1 METKT
6 IDNNQLWD
14 FINTYFHDHPQHLVQ
29 HHIDSYNYFFE
40 TDLFRIFK
48 ENNPQTLHSDQY
60 DETHQ
65 DYSHSLKMYFGG
77 KNGDKIYF
85 GKPVIS
91 DKGNPHVMMP
101 NEARLRDMNYSMP
114 IHYDIE
120 IEYTRYVTPEE
131 AQHIEQRQKVIG
143 GGQDYSDTHTPP
155 PPPQNIYS
163 SQQHGGGDQQ
173 MSQEQRDALK
183 EKLLHNVQ
191 FQNNIHEYLLQ
202 GGSFQRDKVDEKEFQ
217 QGGAGNKQKQ
227 PQAQNKNQKQP
238 QAQSQNQTRT
248 IAHVSTFRLEQIY
261 LGSFPIMV
269 QSKFCILNG
278 MSKEMR
284 FSMGECLS
292 DVGGYFIISGK
303 EKAIIPQEKFG
314 NNMLRVQVPTDE
326 KYDWSADILSV
337 SENIS
342 KPIRGLSIRKHAQ
355 TGQIVV
361 LLPNVRSPVPLFIVF
376 RALGIISDRDI
387 IEMCLLD
394 MEQYKGFVQDFRPSI
409 HDAGSIFTQRDALEY
424 IALLTKWKQLHT
436 AQLILADYFL
446 PHIGETNYLQKA
458 YYLGYMVLKLLRAKN
473 GLDQPTD
480 RDHFKYKRLELVGTL
495 ISDLFREYYTIQLHK
510 IHTAFESQMYFK
522 RGQYAA
528 HLDNL
533 IADTHKPIFQNIR
546 DVQQGFKKAFKG
558 NWGGQPHTK
567 RIGVVQDLNRLSSNS
582 ALDHLR
588 KTNLPIDPSMVK
600 VVALRVLHASQW
612 GLFDPIDTPDGGNI
626 GLHKHL
632 SIMTHVT
639 RQVSREPM
647 IHWMR
652 QKLSQFYLLADL
664 RPTVAAKMSKVFV
677 NGYWLGATM
686 DPIQNMK
693 KMLLY
698 RRNGLLP
705 IYTSISFDYREN
717 ILYIHTEGGR
727 VCRPIFYWDDDSK
740 AFSSSSIP
748 GLFEKHSSSPPSSE
762 TETKTQI
769 TWEKIVSGF
778 NEKKLPHFDV
788 GEGKIYELGELY
800 QLTAEE
806 SNQKTPKRFIKHKA
820 ILEYMDNMESQY
832 SLISLDP
839 PYSSTST
846 ISPHAHPDRDNT
858 DRETTKQTPKWTHQ
872 EIHPALNHGMMCNLI
887 IFLENNPASRNNF
900 SCTQSKQAVSL
911 YHTNYQTRM
920 DKTAVILNSGQIPLM
935 KTRFLEYINGENNPY
950 GTNAIVAIMC
960 HTGYNVEDATL
971 VNEGALQRGIFK
983 TTYHSTYSAHEENN
997 QTKSSH
1003 FITAFAQS
1011 ANVKN
1016 LVGTKPGC
1024 NYSHLDEHGII
1035 KEGTEVDDKTVII
1048 GMITKDLTPGSTDT
1062 DPHDCSVFPKKGQLG
1077 IVDKVFIT
1085 EGEEGQR
1092 IAKVRI
1098 RETRI
1103 PAMGDKLAS
1112 RAGQKGTIGMIVPEC
1127 NMPFTAQ
1134 GIRPDIIINPH
1145 AIPTRMTIGHLVE
1158 CISGKACAQMGGY
1171 GDCTAYNNDGS
1182 KIQVFG
1188 EILASFGYHS
1198 SGNEVLYDG
1207 MTGQQMEA
1215 SIFMGPNYYMRLKQM
1230 VKDKINYRSLG
1241 PNTALTKQPV
1251 SGRANDGGLRVGE
1264 MEKDAIYAHGISFFL
1279 QESLLDRGDHIY
1291 LAICNQTGM
1300 TAIYNPERNL
1310 IFSPMADG
1318 PVKYSGSLETG
1329 DMRLDVVSKFGRSF
1343 SVVKIP
1349 YVMKLFMQEMLACG
1363 IQMRLITE
1371 DNIQQLESMSFSHNL
1386 SLMMDETKPEDMFA
1400 KVKRIVTK
1408 NIDNK
1413 RYELVED
1420 RTPPQIVAKNI
1431 PETYSPGYAPGSP
1444 GYAPG
1449 SPGYA
1454 PTGSLESPPYAP
1466 GSPGYAPPGSLESPP
1481 YAPTSPGYVPSL
1493 DSNPNSSPGYNPYDY
1508 GTPSFDL
1515 SAPPAPQIP
1524 QANNPLPQAPEQLQV
1539 GGKMHFRGDSKPS
1552 RIWTVKNIG
1561 NQFLTIDTD
1570 DMEFI
1575 SKADIPKI
1583 VTRGDLYP
1591 PSYLYQPQYQ
1601 TGGFIQA
1608 QPFSSPTALMSTSY
1622 QTPPLPN
1629 AGSGAGTIINIGGAK
1644 LVSGDDN
1651 STSKTIKENA
1661 SDAFGGQND
1670 KIETKIEG
1678 GKMEAKSALDFNQN
1692 LVIRKIE

>member
-40 TDLFRIFK
+40 TDIFRIFK

-77 KNGDKIYF
+77 KNADKIYF

-120 IEYTRYVTPEE
+120 IEYTRYITTEE
-131 AQHIEQRQKVIG
+131 SQQLEQRQKIIG
-143 GGQDYSDTHTPP
+143 GGQEYSDAHQDDIKTSSPIP
-155 PPPQNIYS
+155 GPQML
-163 SQQHGGGDQQ
+163 GGDQL
-173 MSQEQRDALK
+173 SQEQKDNLK
-183 EKLLHNVQ
+183 NKLLNNVQ
-191 FQNNIHEYLLQ
+191 FQNNIHEYLLN

-217 QGGAGNKQKQ
+217 GGAKKD
-227 PQAQNKNQKQP
+227 QNKNQKQP

-278 MSKEMR
+278 MTKEMR

-314 NNMLRVQVPTDE
+314 NNMLRIQVPTDD

-424 IALLTKWKQLHT
+424 IALLTKWKQPHT

-458 YYLGYMVLKLLRAKN
+458 YYLGYMVLKLLRVKN

-495 ISDLFREYYTIQLHK
+495 ISDLFREYYTVQLHK

-522 RGQYAA
+522 RGQYAS

-533 IADTHKPIFQNIR
+533 ITDTHKPIFQNIR

-652 QKLSQFYLLADL
+652 QKLSQFYLLSDL

-677 NGYWLGATM
+677 NGYWLGATT

-693 KMLLY
+693 KMLLH

-727 VCRPIFYWDDDSK
+727 VCRPIFYWDEDSK

-748 GLFEKHSSSPPSSE
+748 GLFEKHSQISSSPHYTE
-762 TETKTQI
+762 TETKNQI

-778 NEKKLPHFDV
+778 NEKKLPNYNTE
-788 GEGKIYELGELY
+788 EGKIYELGELY
-800 QLTAEE
+800 QLTPEE
-806 SNQKTPKRFIKHKA
+806 SKQKTPKRFIKNKA
-820 ILEYMDNMESQY
+820 ILEYVDNMESQY

-839 PYSSTST
+839 PYSSA
-846 ISPHAHPDRDNT
+846 IPHTHPDDDDDDNHQT
-858 DRETTKQTPKWTHQ
+858 KTQLQKQTLKWTHQ

-1003 FITAFAQS
+1003 FITTFAQS

-1024 NYSHLDEHGII
+1024 DYSHLDENGII
-1035 KEGTEVDDKTVII
+1035 KEGSEVDDKTVII
-1048 GMITKDLTPGSTDT
+1048 GMITTDVTPGTTDPN
-1062 DPHDCSVFPKKGQLG
+1062 PHDCSVFPKKGQLG

-1230 VKDKINYRSLG
+1230 VKDKINYRALG
-1241 PNTALTKQPV
+1241 PNTALTRQPV

-1264 MEKDAIYAHGISFFL
+1264 MEKDAIYAHGISLFL

-1400 KVKRIVTK
+1400 KVKRIVSK
-1408 NIDNK
+1408 HVGDK
-1413 RYELVED
+1413 RYDQAMMED
-1420 RTPPQIVAKNI
+1420 NRTPPQITARNMLEI
-1431 PETYSPGYAPGSP
+1431 TPESLPYAPGSP
-1444 GYAPG
+1444 AYAPPFG
-1449 SPGYA
+1449 SQ
-1454 PTGSLESPPYAP
+1454 ESPPYAP
-1466 GSPGYAPPGSLESPP
+1466 GSPGYVPGNEYSQ
-1481 YAPTSPGYVPSL
+1481 
-1493 DSNPNSSPGYNPYDY
+1493 NSSPGYNPYEY

-1515 SAPPAPQIP
+1515 GIPPTQNP
-1524 QANNPLPQAPEQLQV
+1524 QANPTQQQQSQQNPQLPEQLQV

-1552 RIWTVKNIG
+1552 RIWTVKSIG

-1570 DMEFI
+1570 DMEYI

-1583 VTRGDLYP
+1583 VTRGDLYS

-1608 QPFSSPTALMSTSY
+1608 QPLMTTPY
-1622 QTPPLPN
+1622 KTPPLPN
-1629 AGSGAGTIINIGGAK
+1629 GGGAGTVINIGGAK

-1651 STSKTIKENA
+1651 SQTRNVKEDTTA
-1661 SDAFGGQND
+1661 DAFGGQHSQDTN
-1670 KIETKIEG
+1670 KMEG

>member
-91 DKGNPHVMMP
+91 DKGNPHIMMP

-114 IHYDIE
+114 VHYDIE

-131 AQHIEQRQKVIG
+131 AQQIEQRQKVIG
-143 GGQDYSDTHTPP
+143 GGQEYHTPLLP
-155 PPPQNIYS
+155 LDS
-163 SQQHGGGDQQ
+163 STIQLGGGEQ
-173 MSQEQRDALK
+173 MSQEQRDTLK

-202 GGSFQRDKVDEKEFQ
+202 GGSFQRNKVDEKEFQ

-227 PQAQNKNQKQP
+227 PQTQTQ
-238 QAQSQNQTRT
+238 QSRT
-248 IAHVSTFRLEQIY
+248 IAHISTFRLEQIY

-278 MSKEMR
+278 MTKEMR

-314 NNMLRVQVPTDE
+314 NNMLRVQVPTDD

-376 RALGIISDRDI
+376 RALGVISDRDI

-409 HDAGSIFTQRDALEY
+409 HDAGSIFTQRDALQY

-446 PHIGETNYLQKA
+446 PHIGETNFLQKA

-495 ISDLFREYYTIQLHK
+495 ISDLFREYYTVQLHK

-652 QKLSQFYLLADL
+652 QNLSQFYLLSDL

-677 NGYWLGATM
+677 NGYWLGATT

-693 KMLLY
+693 KMLLH

-748 GLFEKHSSSPPSSE
+748 ALFEKHSSNHSQTSSIPPS
-762 TETKTQI
+762 TEMEIKTQQI

-778 NEKKLPHFDV
+778 NEKKLSNFDTE
-788 GEGKIYELGELY
+788 EGKIYDLGELY
-800 QLTAEE
+800 QLTTEE
-806 SNQKTPKRFIKHKA
+806 AKQKTPKRFIKHKA
-820 ILEYMDNMESQY
+820 ILEYIDNMESQY

-839 PYSSTST
+839 PYSSASTSTST
-846 ISPHAHPDRDNT
+846 ISPHTHPDRDT
-858 DRETTKQTPKWTHQ
+858 DDDHPHRETHLDKETKKQTPKWTHQ

-960 HTGYNVEDATL
+960 YTGYNVEDATL
-971 VNEGALQRGIFK
+971 VNEGALQRGLFK
-983 TTYHSTYSAHEENN
+983 TTYHSTYSSHEENN

-1024 NYSHLDEHGII
+1024 DYSHLDENGMI

-1048 GMITKDLTPGSTDT
+1048 GMITTDVTPGTTDPN
-1062 DPHDCSVFPKKGQLG
+1062 PHDCSVFPKKGQVG

-1092 IAKVRI
+1092 IAKIRI

-1198 SGNEVLYDG
+1198 SGNEILYDG
-1207 MTGQQMEA
+1207 LTGQQMEA

-1241 PNTALTKQPV
+1241 PNTALTRQPV

-1279 QESLLDRGDHIY
+1279 QESMLDRGDHVY

-1400 KVKRIVTK
+1400 KVKRIVSK
-1408 NIDNK
+1408 HVGEK
-1413 RYELVED
+1413 RYEPIAET
-1420 RTPPQIVAKNI
+1420 RTPPQITAKNI
-1431 PETYSPGYAPGSP
+1431 PEMSPETY
-1444 GYAPG
+1444 
-1449 SPGYA
+1449 
-1454 PTGSLESPPYAP
+1454 SPPYAP
-1466 GSPGYAPPGSLESPP
+1466 GSPAYIPPGSLESPQ
-1481 YAPTSPGYVPSL
+1481 YAPYSPAVIP
-1493 DSNPNSSPGYNPYDY
+1493 DSYTESTNNSSPGYNPYDY

-1515 SAPPAPQIP
+1515 SSPPEQIP
-1524 QANNPLPQAPEQLQV
+1524 QANPPQNQQQIPQQAPEQQLQV
-1539 GGKMHFRGDSKPS
+1539 GGRMHFRGDSKPS

-1608 QPFSSPTALMSTSY
+1608 QPFSSPTALMPTPY
-1622 QTPPLPN
+1622 QTPN
-1629 AGSGAGTIINIGGAK
+1629 AGSGTVINIGGAK

-1651 STSKTIKENA
+1651 STIKTVKENA

-1670 KIETKIEG
+1670 KVETKIEG

>member
-1 METKT
+1 MEKT
-6 IDNNQLWD
+6 SIDNTQLWE

-48 ENNPQTLHSDQY
+48 ENNPQILHSDQY

-120 IEYTRYVTPEE
+120 IEYTRYLTIQEK
-131 AQHIEQRQKVIG
+131 QHLEQQQKIIGGVSDYDESNHNIHEKNQIEQELTKEQKDV
-143 GGQDYSDTHTPP
+143 
-155 PPPQNIYS
+155 
-163 SQQHGGGDQQ
+163 
-173 MSQEQRDALK
+173 LK
-183 EKLLHNVQ
+183 DKLLKNVQ
-191 FQNNIHEYLLQ
+191 FQNNIQEYLSK
-202 GGSFQRDKVDEKEFQ
+202 GGSFQRDKVEERDFN
-217 QGGAGNKQKQ
+217 GGANKKVSI
-227 PQAQNKNQKQP
+227 AQNPNE
-238 QAQSQNQTRT
+238 NRT
-248 IAHVSTFRLEQIY
+248 VAHVSSFRLEQIY

-269 QSKFCILNG
+269 QSKFCILSG
-278 MSKEMR
+278 MTKEMR
-284 FSMGECLS
+284 FSLGECLS

-314 NNMLRVQVPTDE
+314 NNMLRVQIPTDD

-342 KPIRGLSIRKHAQ
+342 KPIRGLSVRKHAQ

-394 MEQYKGFVQDFRPSI
+394 LEQYKDFVQDFRSSI

-495 ISDLFREYYTIQLHK
+495 LSDLFREYYTVQLHK
-510 IHTAFESQMYFK
+510 FHTAFESQMYFK
-522 RGQYAA
+522 RGQYAS

-533 IADTHKPIFQNIR
+533 ISDTHKPIFQNIR
-546 DVQQGFKKAFKG
+546 DVHQGIKKAFKG

-652 QKLSQFYLLADL
+652 QKLTQFYLLSDL
-664 RPTVAAKMSKVFV
+664 RPTIASKMSKVFV
-677 NGYWLGATM
+677 NGYWLGATTE
-686 DPIQNMK
+686 PIQNMK
-693 KMLLY
+693 KMLLH

-727 VCRPIFYWDDDSK
+727 VCRPIFYWDEDTHS
-740 AFSSSSIP
+740 FSSSMIP
-748 GLFEKHSSSPPSSE
+748 SLFEKHSPTSSLSTE
-762 TETKTQI
+762 TETKKQI

-778 NEKKLPHFDV
+778 NEKKLKTFNTE
-788 GEGKIYELGELY
+788 EGKIYELSELY
-800 QLTAEE
+800 EITTEE
-806 SNQKTPKRFIKHKA
+806 VKEKTPKRFIKNKA
-820 ILEYMDNMESQY
+820 ILEYVDNMESQY

-839 PYSSTST
+839 PSATSTSKL
-846 ISPHAHPDRDNT
+846 PHTHSDDPQDKT
-858 DRETTKQTPKWTHQ
+858 LTKTSKQTPKWTHQ
-872 EIHPALNHGMMCNLI
+872 EIHPSLNHGMMCNLI

-900 SCTQSKQAVSL
+900 SCTQSKQAVSM

-920 DKTAVILNSGQIPLM
+920 DKTSVILNAGQNPLM
-935 KTRFLEYINGENNPY
+935 KTRFLEYINGETNPY
-950 GTNAIVAIMC
+950 GVNAIVAIMC

-971 VNEGALQRGIFK
+971 VNEGALQRGLFK
-983 TTYHSTYSAHEENN
+983 TTYHTTYSAHEENN

-1003 FITAFAQS
+1003 FVLSFAQS

-1016 LVGTKPGC
+1016 LVGTKSGC
-1024 NYSHLDEHGII
+1024 DYSHLDENGMI

-1048 GMITKDLTPGSTDT
+1048 GMISKDITPGSTDT
-1062 DPHDCSVFPKKGQLG
+1062 DPRDCSVFPKKGQVG

-1188 EILASFGYHS
+1188 DILSSLGYHS
-1198 SGNEVLYDG
+1198 SGNEILYDG
-1207 MTGQQMEA
+1207 LTGQQIEA

-1230 VKDKINYRSLG
+1230 VKDKINYRALG
-1241 PNTALTKQPV
+1241 PNTALTHQPV

-1318 PVKYSGSLETG
+1318 PVKYSGSLETS

-1386 SLMMDETKPEDMFA
+1386 SLMMDESGSESALA

-1408 NIDNK
+1408 HVAEK
-1413 RYELVED
+1413 RYEPLED
-1420 RTPPQIVAKNI
+1420 KTPPQITAKNMFETY
-1431 PETYSPGYAPGSP
+1431 PETISPSYAPGSP
-1444 GYAPG
+1444 AYAPPFG
-1449 SPGYA
+1449 SQ
-1454 PTGSLESPPYAP
+1454 ESPPYAP
-1466 GSPGYAPPGSLESPP
+1466 GSPAYAPSFGSQESVQ
-1481 YAPTSPGYVPSL
+1481 YAPNSPGYVPEYSTE
-1493 DSNPNSSPGYNPYDY
+1493 SSKNSSSPGYNPYDY
-1508 GTPSFDL
+1508 GPSFDL
-1515 SAPPAPQIP
+1515 GTPNTPPPP
-1524 QANNPLPQAPEQLQV
+1524 QANKTPEVENEIQV
-1539 GGKMHFRGDSKPS
+1539 GGRMHFRGDSKPS
-1552 RIWTVKNIG
+1552 RIWTVKSIG

-1570 DMEFI
+1570 DLEFI
-1575 SKADIPKI
+1575 SKTDIPKI

-1608 QPFSSPTALMSTSY
+1608 QPMMPMN
-1622 QTPPLPN
+1622 PN
-1629 AGSGAGTIINIGGAK
+1629 PYVPGYPQAPNSGGTVINIGGAK

-1651 STSKTIKENA
+1651 SLTKTVKENGQI
-1661 SDAFGGQND
+1661 DVLGGEKQND
-1670 KIETKIEG
+1670 KVEPKITG
-1678 GKMEAKSALDFNQN
+1678 EAKTALDFNNN
-1692 LVIRKIE
+1692 LIIRKLE